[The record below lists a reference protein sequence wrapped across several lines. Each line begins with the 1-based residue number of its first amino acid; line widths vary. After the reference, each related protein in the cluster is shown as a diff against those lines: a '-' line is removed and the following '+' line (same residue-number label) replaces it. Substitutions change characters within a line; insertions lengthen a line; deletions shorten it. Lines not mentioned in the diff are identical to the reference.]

1 MQVPTEVSQNMLYT
15 QPLATAVTVVLCVMI
30 VVFMVCRGEIPAQFK
45 LLPSDDFYATKFSFT
60 PTEGT
65 LDVGEVKT
73 INVQLQS
80 DLLGSFSDTFL
91 WSLNHSS
98 EALKLQFKGAIVGPK
113 FKVRFRF

>member
-1 MQVPTEVSQNMLYT
+1 MAFIVTLVYVNTVLNMT
-15 QPLATAVTVVLCVMI
+15 
-30 VVFMVCRGEIPAQFK
+30 CRGEIPAQFK

-73 INVQLQS
+73 ITVQLQS

-113 FKVRFRF
+113 YKARLGF